1 MNTHCDIPAWARL
14 PALALAAVALAG
26 CHRGMSDLH
35 HYVHQVEAR
44 RGPHL
49 KPIPHMKPYKSYT
62 YADAALRS
70 PFVPVASKSGDTGVR
85 PDANR
90 NKEYLEH
97 FPLDSLSMV
106 GTIKMN
112 NKRYALIE
120 DNEGLVHR
128 VHKGNYMG
136 QNDGRI
142 ISISQTGL
150 TLREIVPNGLGGYA
164 KRRTNVPLAT
174 DNSKSGAP

>member
-1 MNTHCDIPAWARL
+1 MKKRRDSQALVRFAAL
-14 PALALAAVALAG
+14 LLVALALAG
-26 CHRGMSDLH
+26 CQRGMNDLH
-35 HYVHQVEAR
+35 RYVSRVEAQK
-44 RGPHL
+44 GPRL
-49 KPIPHMKPYKSYT
+49 KPIPHMEPYKSYR
-62 YADAALRS
+62 YDDAALRS
-70 PFVPVASKSGDTGVR
+70 PFVPVASKSDDTGIR

-106 GTIKMN
+106 GTIKMGGT
-112 NKRYALIE
+112 RYALVE

-142 ISISQTGL
+142 TGISPSGL
-150 TLREIVPNGLGGYA
+150 TLREIVPNGLGGYV
-164 KRRTNVPLAT
+164 KRQTQVPLAT
-174 DNSKSGAP
+174 DQSNSGAP